1 MLLHKNMT
9 LRWKGEEVMWDFWS
23 SVRFSFQIESSH
35 KKERSICDC
44 IKVTWALFHT
54 HLQLLFLIIFT
65 IILTLVSVCYIFSST
80 KQFLIFFFSNS
91 KNNRRFDSSLFSQF
105 RPRDGKTF
113 CMHTYIHP
121 WIGRNV
127 FEETVITIHSN
138 SYQHVV
144 WNEKTS
150 YAKRFPSTELRVI
163 LGVKLRRF
171 SLFSSHYSLALLC
184 WLLSDFLILFF
195 VTH

>member
-1 MLLHKNMT
+1 M
-9 LRWKGEEVMWDFWS
+9 RDFWS

-35 KKERSICDC
+35 KKERRICDC

-80 KQFLIFFFSNS
+80 KQFLIFFFQIVKITVDLIPLCFPNS
-91 KNNRRFDSSLFSQF
+91 DHVMVRL
-105 RPRDGKTF
+105 

>member
-35 KKERSICDC
+35 KKERRICDC

-105 RPRDGKTF
+105 RPRDSKTF

>member
-9 LRWKGEEVMWDFWS
+9 LRWKGEEKPCEISDHQLDS
-23 SVRFSFQIESSH
+23 HSRLSLLVRKREEFAIASKSLGLYSIHTFISH
-35 KKERSICDC
+35 HFYNYSDLSLG
-44 IKVTWALFHT
+44 VLHFFFHK
-54 HLQLLFLIIFT
+54 T
-65 IILTLVSVCYIFSST
+65 IPD
-80 KQFLIFFFSNS
+80 FFFSNS

-127 FEETVITIHSN
+127 FEETEITIHSN